1 MMPQISFKKMSE
13 PRNHVRTLDSF
24 FTSIWSPSQADALQN
39 DTEDSSTDG
48 EQIKEKEV
56 ADENSERKTANFL
69 YA

>member
-13 PRNHVRTLDSF
+13 PRKHVRTLDSF
-24 FTSIWSPSQADALQN
+24 FASTRSPSQADALQN

-48 EQIKEKEV
+48 EQIKGKEV
-56 ADENSERKTANFL
+56 ADENRERKTANFL